1 MGSVLNVT
9 GVASF
14 DLFFSIF
21 VYIVIALVPVMLA
34 VCVLTTKFF
43 R

>member
-1 MGSVLNVT
+1 MISVLNVT
-9 GVASF
+9 GIASF

-21 VYIVIALVPVMLA
+21 VYIIVALVPVMLA
-34 VCVLTTKFF
+34 ICVIATKFF